1 MANLVELANF
11 STHTSKAYT
20 LKALSGDPELV
31 QRLRE
36 VGLREGRKVELI
48 GRIVFGGAL
57 IVRVG
62 PIKIAL
68 RDEEAQCCLV

>member
-1 MANLVELANF
+1 MTNLVELSNSGKQRQSFTLQNF
-11 STHTSKAYT
+11 
-20 LKALSGDPELV
+20 SGDPQLV

-36 VGLREGRKVELI
+36 VGLREGLKIELI
-48 GRIVFGGAL
+48 GRIVFGGPL

-68 RDEEAQCCLV
+68 RDEEAKCCLV

>member
-1 MANLVELANF
+1 MINLVEL
-11 STHTSKAYT
+11 SKTNQLRQSFT
-20 LKALSGDPELV
+20 LQGFSGDPQLV

-36 VGLREGRKVELI
+36 VGLREGLKIELI
-48 GRIVFGGAL
+48 GRIVFGGPL

-68 RDEEAQCCLV
+68 RDEEAKCCLV

>member
-1 MANLVELANF
+1 MTNLVELLRSPNLPQSVF
-11 STHTSKAYT
+11 IQ
-20 LKALSGDPELV
+20 ALSGHPELV

-36 VGLREGRKVELI
+36 VGLREGLKIEVI
-48 GRIVFGGAL
+48 GRIVFGGPL

-68 RDEEAQCCLV
+68 RDQEAKCCLV